1 MPMHFLINLPAM
13 ASLHGWMLCKNS
25 SMGAGGCSSSAS
37 SRCAHLNARVR
48 MCDNFPSR
56 KSEPK
61 VRASTGRLGPEILG
75 LGPRTAA
82 MTSPESPR
90 YLSVMTLATHRSS
103 MVIGFKNRRYDEAFA
118 IDFSFNRCSIH
129 GNISRPGT
137 TRQRRKLPFAHP
149 QMLWGTQ
156 LALKSSGR
164 LLFCVMIADSKF
176 GSEPLKLKSESL
188 WCCLLCR
195 RIPVKQTTEI
205 QSLAT

>member
-1 MPMHFLINLPAM
+1 
-13 ASLHGWMLCKNS
+13 
-25 SMGAGGCSSSAS
+25 
-37 SRCAHLNARVR
+37 